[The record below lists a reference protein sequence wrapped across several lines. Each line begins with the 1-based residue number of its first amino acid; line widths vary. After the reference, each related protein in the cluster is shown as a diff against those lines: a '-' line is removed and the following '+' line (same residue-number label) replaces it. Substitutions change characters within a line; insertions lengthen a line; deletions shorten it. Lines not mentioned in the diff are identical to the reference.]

1 LSKNFELLQQVEK
14 DRELFKTGVPS
25 NPPAPVAESRRD
37 EPART
42 TSGSGGRRMKLDA
55 GTKEAATKLVQR
67 IFFLGKQETTR
78 AVVFAAVETGDG
90 ATTVCACAAEALAEQ
105 SRGSVCVVDA
115 NFRDPGLHRRFGLE
129 NRRGLAE
136 ALVQTGS
143 IRSFSEQISG
153 SNLWV
158 LTAGA
163 CGADGNQ
170 LLNTEAMRARVVE
183 LCAEFDHVLFDSA
196 ALRMYTDSLSLAALA
211 NGLILILQSDST
223 RREAA
228 WKAKESIHAAGVQL
242 LGAVLNKR
250 TYPIP
255 QKIYD
260 RL

>member
-14 DRELFKTGVPS
+14 DRELFKTGIPS
-25 NPPAPVAESRRD
+25 SPPAAVEEMRREDPSRT
-37 EPART
+37 AT
-42 TSGSGGRRMKLDA
+42 VSNGRRMNLDA

-67 IFFLGKQETTR
+67 VFFLGKNEATR

-90 ATTVCACAAEALAEQ
+90 ATTVCACAAEALAVQ
-105 SRGSVCVVDA
+105 TRGSICVVDA
-115 NFRDPGLHRRFGLE
+115 NLRNPALHRYFALE
-129 NRRGLAE
+129 SRRGLSE
-136 ALVQTGS
+136 ALAQDGP
-143 IRSFSEQISG
+143 IRGFAEQISG

-163 CGADGNQ
+163 GSADGIQ

-183 LCAEFDHVLFDSA
+183 LCAEFDYVLFDSA
-196 ALRMYTDSLSLAALA
+196 NIHLYTDALSLAALA
-211 NGLILILQSDST
+211 NGLVLVLQSEST

-228 WKAKESIHAAGVQL
+228 WKAKESIEAAGVQL

-255 QKIYD
+255 QTLYD